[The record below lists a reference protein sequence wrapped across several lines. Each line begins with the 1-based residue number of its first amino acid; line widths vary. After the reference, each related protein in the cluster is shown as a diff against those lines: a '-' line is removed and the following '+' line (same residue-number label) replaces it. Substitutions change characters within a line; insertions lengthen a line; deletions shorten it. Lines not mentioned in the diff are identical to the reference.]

1 MLKNECDWQIWQKI
15 FMNKK
20 HHEVLAWMKDLYRYM
35 QCIARSQKIGI
46 YDLISIFAKKKDL
59 WSDLILN
66 PIYKTLIH
74 LNPCLKM
81 GSTIWS
87 RSLKKK
93 IKPHYSKDPTFC
105 GDQDGII
112 DPFFWDCA
120 MHWCIVSKMYYS
132 ILIFLWLWLISK
144 YSKKFLKFP
153 CWRIVGSYNLK
164 DPISIIIK
172 MKKIVHKFPRIWNS

>member
-66 PIYKTLIH
+66 PIYKTLFH

-112 DPFFWDCA
+112 DPFFFEIVQCTDALCQKCIIQYSYFYGSGSFQNIPKSFSNFPVEGSWDRA
-120 MHWCIVSKMYYS
+120 
-132 ILIFLWLWLISK
+132 ISK
-144 YSKKFLKFP
+144 TQSQ
-153 CWRIVGSYNLK
+153 S
-164 DPISIIIK
+164 
-172 MKKIVHKFPRIWNS
+172 